1 MRSLGQLDAAI
12 MNQLK
17 CRNTVMPAN
26 RKRRN
31 VPPCIFK
38 RRGVHHGWEEDY
50 CCRRARSLQPHITL
64 FALGREEQSHRH
76 HRRIVKSM
84 PAEKIL
90 RTDFG
95 TVGEQRDAKE
105 VFLAGKVDRILQELR
120 SVALVLVIFVD
131 DQILQQNDE
140 APFRRY

>member
-1 MRSLGQLDAAI
+1 
-12 MNQLK
+12 
-17 CRNTVMPAN
+17 MPAN

-50 CCRRARSLQPHITL
+50 CCHRRDLQPHITL

-95 TVGEQRDAKE
+95 TVGEQRNAKE

-140 APFRRY
+140 APFRRD